1 MQTSVLMQYVQDS
14 MWRSCVNQGSQKGE
28 NIKGVDRIVILLPLD
43 ENGPQIFEGLANG
56 QGAVLSCTSKDAY
69 IKGNKC

>member
-1 MQTSVLMQYVQDS
+1 M
-14 MWRSCVNQGSQKGE
+14 NQGSQKGE